1 MSIPANADA
10 SQLMRIRAE
19 ELLERKGT
27 GAPRQ
32 AGELAGQ
39 FAAMLEQ
46 LNGVGGGDGSD
57 GLMASAAVGPVTG
70 SSAIAHRLGIGAVS
84 VFAQSGAD
92 EASGGQAYEGQA
104 YEGQT
109 PDLTAPDAQEAMQVV
124 QSALQAE
131 SAPNFRWLTT
141 LLTQGVPDGMKPG
154 SAP

>member
-1 MSIPANADA
+1 MSIPTNADA

-46 LNGVGGGDGSD
+46 LNGVGGEDGGA
-57 GLMASAAVGPVTG
+57 GLMVSSAAGPVTG
-70 SSAIAHRLGIGAVS
+70 NSAIAHRLGVGAVS

-92 EASGGQAYEGQA
+92 EASGGQTGEGH
-104 YEGQT
+104 T
-109 PDLTAPDAQEAMQVV
+109 PDMRAPNAEEAMQVV

-141 LLTQGVPDGMKPG
+141 LLTQGVADRMTSG
-154 SAP
+154 SAR

>member
-1 MSIPANADA
+1 
-10 SQLMRIRAE
+10 
-19 ELLERKGT
+19 
-27 GAPRQ
+27 
-32 AGELAGQ
+32 
-39 FAAMLEQ
+39 
-46 LNGVGGGDGSD
+46 
-57 GLMASAAVGPVTG
+57 MAF
-70 SSAIAHRLGIGAVS
+70 S

-109 PDLTAPDAQEAMQVV
+109 PDLAAPDAREAMQVV

>member
-46 LNGVGGGDGSD
+46 LNGVGGEDGAA
-57 GLMASAAVGPVTG
+57 GLMASSAAGPVTG
-70 SSAIAHRLGIGAVS
+70 GSAIAHRLGVGAVS
-84 VFAQSGAD
+84 VFAQNGTDA
-92 EASGGQAYEGQA
+92 ASNGQSA
-104 YEGQT
+104 EGQT
-109 PDLTAPDAQEAMQVV
+109 PDMPAPNAEEAMQVV

-141 LLTQGVPDGMKPG
+141 LLTQSAPDGMKTG
-154 SAP
+154 AAR

>member
-46 LNGVGGGDGSD
+46 LNGVGGEDGAS
-57 GLMASAAVGPVTG
+57 GLMASSPAGPVTG
-70 SSAIAHRLGIGAVS
+70 SSAIAHRLGVGAVS
-84 VFAQSGAD
+84 VFAQSDGD
-92 EASGGQAYEGQA
+92 TASAGQAESH
-104 YEGQT
+104 T
-109 PDLTAPDAQEAMQVV
+109 PDMRAPNAEEAMQVV

-141 LLTQGVPDGMKPG
+141 LLTQGVPDRMTSG
-154 SAP
+154 SAQ

>member
-46 LNGVGGGDGSD
+46 LNGVGGGEGGD

-92 EASGGQAYEGQA
+92 EASGGQAYEGQ
-104 YEGQT
+104 T
-109 PDLTAPDAQEAMQVV
+109 PDLPAPDAQEAMQVV

>member
-46 LNGVGGGDGSD
+46 LNGVGGGEGGD

-92 EASGGQAYEGQA
+92 EASGGHAYEGQP
-104 YEGQT
+104 
-109 PDLTAPDAQEAMQVV
+109 PDLPAPDAQEAMQVV
-124 QSALQAE
+124 QSALRAE

-141 LLTQGVPDGMKPG
+141 LLTQGVPDGMTPG
-154 SAP
+154 ATS

>member
-46 LNGVGGGDGSD
+46 LNGVGGEDG
-57 GLMASAAVGPVTG
+57 GAGPMAASPAGPVTG
-70 SSAIAHRLGIGAVS
+70 GSAIAHRLGVGAVS
-84 VFAQSGAD
+84 VFAQNGTDAPSA
-92 EASGGQAYEGQA
+92 GQAAEGH
-104 YEGQT
+104 T
-109 PDLTAPDAQEAMQVV
+109 PDMQAPNAEEAMQVV

-141 LLTQGVPDGMKPG
+141 LLTQGVPDRMKTG
-154 SAP
+154 SAQ

>member
-46 LNGVGGGDGSD
+46 LNGVGGEDGGA
-57 GLMASAAVGPVTG
+57 GLMASSAAGPVTG
-70 SSAIAHRLGIGAVS
+70 SSAIAHRLGVGAVS

-92 EASGGQAYEGQA
+92 EASGGQTAEGH
-104 YEGQT
+104 T
-109 PDLTAPDAQEAMQVV
+109 PDMRAPNAEEAMQVV

-141 LLTQGVPDGMKPG
+141 LLTQGVPDRMTSG
-154 SAP
+154 SAR

>member
-27 GAPRQ
+27 GASRQ

-46 LNGVGGGDGSD
+46 LNGVGSGDGGS
-57 GLMASAAVGPVTG
+57 GLAGVMASSAAGPVTG
-70 SSAIAHRLGIGAVS
+70 GSAIAHRLGIGAVS
-84 VFAQSGAD
+84 VFAQSGAED
-92 EASGGQAYEGQA
+92 ASGGQSAD
-104 YEGQT
+104 GQT
-109 PDLTAPDAQEAMQVV
+109 PDMHSPNAQEAMQVV

-141 LLTQGVPDGMKPG
+141 LLTQGVPDSMKTG
-154 SAP
+154 SAQ

>member
-1 MSIPANADA
+1 MSIPANADT

-46 LNGVGGGDGSD
+46 LNGVGGGEGGD

-92 EASGGQAYEGQA
+92 EASGGQAYEGQ
-104 YEGQT
+104 T
-109 PDLTAPDAQEAMQVV
+109 PDLPAPDAQEAMQVV

-141 LLTQGVPDGMKPG
+141 LLTQGVPDGMTPG
-154 SAP
+154 SAS

>member
-46 LNGVGGGDGSD
+46 LNGVGGVDDGAS
-57 GLMASAAVGPVTG
+57 GLMTSTAAGPITG
-70 SSAIAHRLGIGAVS
+70 SSAIAHRLGVGAVS

-92 EASGGQAYEGQA
+92 KASD
-104 YEGQT
+104 GQT
-109 PDLTAPDAQEAMQVV
+109 AEGHTPDMRAPNAEEAMQVV

-141 LLTQGVPDGMKPG
+141 LLTQGVPDRMTSG
-154 SAP
+154 SAR

>member
-46 LNGVGGGDGSD
+46 LNGVRGEDGGAS
-57 GLMASAAVGPVTG
+57 LMASSAAGPVTG
-70 SSAIAHRLGIGAVS
+70 SSAIAHRLGVGAVS
-84 VFAQSGAD
+84 VFAQSDAD
-92 EASGGQAYEGQA
+92 SASGGPAMD
-104 YEGQT
+104 GQT
-109 PDLTAPDAQEAMQVV
+109 PDLTAPNAEGAMQVV

-141 LLTQGVPDGMKPG
+141 LLTQGVPDRMKTG

>member
-46 LNGVGGGDGSD
+46 LNGVGGADGAAALAAS
-57 GLMASAAVGPVTG
+57 SAAGPVTG
-70 SSAIAHRLGIGAVS
+70 GSAIAHRLGVGAVS
-84 VFAQSGAD
+84 VFAQNGSDTASGAQSAD
-92 EASGGQAYEGQA
+92 AH
-104 YEGQT
+104 T
-109 PDLTAPDAQEAMQVV
+109 PDMTAPNAEEAMQVV

-141 LLTQGVPDGMKPG
+141 LLTQSVPDRMKTGP
-154 SAP
+154 AQ

>member
-46 LNGVGGGDGSD
+46 LNGVGGEDGAA
-57 GLMASAAVGPVTG
+57 GPMASSTAGPVTG
-70 SSAIAHRLGIGAVS
+70 SSAIAHRLGVGAVS
-84 VFAQSGAD
+84 VFAQSDAGT
-92 EASGGQAYEGQA
+92 ASAGQA
-104 YEGQT
+104 EGQT
-109 PDLTAPDAQEAMQVV
+109 PDMPAPNAEEAMQVV

-131 SAPNFRWLTT
+131 NAPNFRWLTT
-141 LLTQGVPDGMKPG
+141 LLTQSAPDTMKAG
-154 SAP
+154 SAR

>member
-46 LNGVGGGDGSD
+46 LNGVGGEDGGA
-57 GLMASAAVGPVTG
+57 GLAGVMASSATGPVTG
-70 SSAIAHRLGIGAVS
+70 SSAIAHRLGVGAVS

-92 EASGGQAYEGQA
+92 EASSGQPAEGG
-104 YEGQT
+104 T
-109 PDLTAPDAQEAMQVV
+109 PDMTAPNAEEAMQVV

-141 LLTQGVPDGMKPG
+141 LLTQGVPDRMTTG
-154 SAP
+154 AAQ

>member
-46 LNGVGGGDGSD
+46 LNGVGGEDGGA
-57 GLMASAAVGPVTG
+57 GLMASAAVSPVTG
-70 SSAIAHRLGIGAVS
+70 SSAIAHRLGVGAVS
-84 VFAQSGAD
+84 VFAQSGPD
-92 EASGGQAYEGQA
+92 EASGQTADGH
-104 YEGQT
+104 T
-109 PDLTAPDAQEAMQVV
+109 PDMRAPNAEEAMQVV

-141 LLTQGVPDGMKPG
+141 LLTQGVPDRMTSG
-154 SAP
+154 STQ